1 VQLDGIHGGSLVFGR
16 VKRLLLAGV
25 LALVLPA
32 SAYGWGGTYPTGD
45 TLGTSIKIDVS
56 DTIPVDDALPQSWA
70 TFLGTLVH
78 GPELASLHLVL
89 APIGEVERMCG
100 YGSLACYDPASA
112 TIEASPDDQP
122 DSAPAKQ
129 IISHEYGHHIAHNRT
144 DAPWSADDWGTKR
157 WASYMGIC
165 KAVADG
171 WAVPGDESLDYSLN
185 PGEAFAETYRVLNL
199 RAEGVSPV
207 GWDLVDRRFFPDATA
222 LALLQEDIVNPWTGA
237 TTTHV
242 SDSFGGG
249 GTRTIP
255 VKTTLDGRF
264 VARLHAPTG
273 SGMQLALYA
282 GTKLIGATRNAIVFR
297 ICGERALT
305 LRVVR
310 GRSGGTFTVDIT
322 KP

>member
-1 VQLDGIHGGSLVFGR
+1 VFGR

-25 LALVLPA
+25 LALLLPA

-45 TLGTSIKIDVS
+45 TLGSSITIDVS
-56 DTIPVDDALPQSWA
+56 DAIPVDDALPQTWA
-70 TFLGTLVH
+70 TFFGTLVH
-78 GPELASLHLVL
+78 GPELSSLHVVL
-89 APIGEVERMCG
+89 APIGEVERKCG
-100 YGSLACYDPASA
+100 YGSLACYDPASS

-122 DSAPAKQ
+122 NSAPARQ
-129 IISHEYGHHIAHNRT
+129 IISHEYGHHIAHNRSN
-144 DAPWSADDWGTKR
+144 APWSADDWGTKR
-157 WASYMGIC
+157 WASYEEIC

-171 WAVPGDESLDYSLN
+171 WAVPGDEGIDYSLN
-185 PGEAFAETYRVLNL
+185 PGEAFAEAYRVLNL
-199 RAEGVSPV
+199 RAENVFPV

-222 LALLQEDIVNPWTGA
+222 LALLQEDILDPWTGP

-242 SDSFGGG
+242 SGSFGGG
-249 GTRTIP
+249 SSRTIAL
-255 VKTTLDGRF
+255 KTTLDGRL

-273 SGMQLALYA
+273 SGMRLALYV
-282 GTKLIGATRNAIVFR
+282 GTKLLGKSRSAIVFR

-310 GRSGGTFTVDIT
+310 GRGGGAFTVDIT